1 MYEDIYPEK
10 KKKPT
15 ITVRDF
21 ETGEEKQIELEITKD
36 GNIKRKKINLFPKG
50 QTTGPDPAGKPS
62 KKAKKTMKR
71 ALAIRK
77 YIKKGEKDKE

>member
-1 MYEDIYPEK
+1 MFEDIFPDK

-21 ETGEEKQIELEITKD
+21 ETGEVLSKEELEITKD

-50 QTTGPDPAGKPS
+50 QTIDPAGKPS